1 MFYPARGLGT
11 LGTTDRPQAPQ
22 ALRDL
27 IGETRSGLL
36 TLREAPASST
46 ELAVRLG
53 VTPTAVNQHLLAM
66 RAGGLLTSARHGRS
80 VLYLRSD
87 LGDRLIST
95 SSIQASTS

>member
-1 MFYPARGLGT
+1 MFTAHAASARCGAS
-11 LGTTDRPQAPQ
+11 DRPQAPR

-36 TLREAPASST
+36 TLLAAPASST

-53 VTPTAVNQHLLAM
+53 VTPTAVNQHLRAM
-66 RAGGLLTSARHGRS
+66 RAAGLLTSARHGRS

-87 LGDRLIST
+87 LGDRLVD
-95 SSIQASTS
+95 AVG